1 MLWNSL
7 LHWECQYFRAAF
19 LAGILRC
26 IGLFGVWKLSGDQ
39 LRCLDLCESSV
50 MSRMVVG
57 LREVLGIL
65 SEQLMKVPVDFLA
78 S

>member
-7 LHWECQYFRAAF
+7 PHWECQYFRAAF
-19 LAGILRC
+19 LGGILGRV
-26 IGLFGVWKLSGDQ
+26 GLFDVWKLPGIQ
-39 LRCLDLCESSV
+39 VHCLALCESSV
-50 MSRMVVG
+50 MSRLVVG

>member
-1 MLWNSL
+1 
-7 LHWECQYFRAAF
+7 
-19 LAGILRC
+19 
-26 IGLFGVWKLSGDQ
+26 
-39 LRCLDLCESSV
+39 